1 MVGKYLIL
9 IISLLCPAYAK
20 SQAFPVTGLGQCVD
34 FISAASTTLTSQI
47 QAHVGVRAY
56 GLPPSYDPLTA
67 KILVPPYSCD
77 SNDWPGLYKTVGY
90 LSHELGHHEAGV
102 PNIDAPITKA
112 QYVERNCV
120 WEAKAVVN
128 NAVVS
133 DQIRVASEGF
143 VEVPL
148 ISENSAKLWSMW
160 SGGESLVDIGKVF
173 CDNNHVASGK
183 TYTKQHEDY
192 YDANYPW

>member
-1 MVGKYLIL
+1 M
-9 IISLLCPAYAK
+9 
-20 SQAFPVTGLGQCVD
+20 
-34 FISAASTTLTSQI
+34 
-47 QAHVGVRAY
+47 
-56 GLPPSYDPLTA
+56 
-67 KILVPPYSCD
+67 
-77 SNDWPGLYKTVGY
+77 GY

>member
-1 MVGKYLIL
+1 MVWKYLVL
-9 IISLLCPAYAK
+9 IISLLYPAYAK
-20 SQAFPVTGLGQCVD
+20 SQTYPVTGLGQCID

-47 QAHVGVRAY
+47 QAHAGVRAY
-56 GLPPSYDPLTA
+56 GLPPSYDPLTP
-67 KILVPPYSCD
+67 KILVPPYSCESFD
-77 SNDWPGLYKTVGY
+77 LPGLYKTVGY
-90 LSHELGHHEAGV
+90 LSHELGHHVAGV
-102 PNIDAPITKA
+102 PSIDAPITKA

-133 DQIRVASEGF
+133 DQIQGFSEGT
-143 VEVPL
+143 VEIPL
-148 ISENSAKLWSMW
+148 ISENSAALWGMW
-160 SGGESLVDIGKVF
+160 SGGASLVDIGKAF